1 MNIHEYQ
8 AKQLFARYQIPIPNE
23 RVCVTVQEVKHAFL
37 TINRPIVIKAQ
48 VHAGGRGKAGG
59 VKIANTLQEAEE
71 NARQILGMTIKG
83 LKVEKVLVSLAAD
96 ITRETYVG
104 LIADRSRKN
113 IVLMAS
119 AKGGVEI
126 EELAATV
133 PEKIVKIEINPEIG
147 LLDFQARNVAFHLF
161 PDLALAA
168 KATKILKQL
177 YRCYVEADASLA
189 EINPLAETPDGEI
202 LALDAKINLDDNALY
217 RHQEFEAFRD
227 LTDDEK
233 KELDAKNKGLSYI
246 KLDGDIGCIV
256 NGAGL
261 AMATMDVIQ
270 LYGGRP
276 ANFLDIGG
284 SSSPQ
289 KVIDAMTIL
298 LSDRSVKVVMI
309 NIFGGITRCDDVA
322 NGLLTAMNQMEIAVP
337 IVARLTGT
345 NEQEGHEILQGNNR
359 LLVAASMREA
369 AQMAIHLL
377 TQASQKAQ

>member
-8 AKQLFARYQIPIPNE
+8 AKQLFARYHIPIPNE

-37 TINRPIVIKAQ
+37 SINRPMIIKAQ

-59 VKIANTLQEAEE
+59 VKIAKTVQEAEE
-71 NARQILGMTIKG
+71 KARQILGMTIKG
-83 LKVEKVLVSLAAD
+83 LRVEKVLIYPAAD

-104 LIADRSRKN
+104 LIADRSKKN

-119 AKGGVEI
+119 AEGGMEI
-126 EELAATV
+126 EELAATA
-133 PEKIVKIEINPEIG
+133 PEKIIKIEIDPEIG

-161 PDLALAA
+161 PDPALAA

-189 EINPLAETPDGEI
+189 EINPLIETPDGEI

-227 LTDDEK
+227 LTRDEQQ
-233 KELDAKNKGLSYI
+233 ELDAKNKGLSYI
-246 KLDGDIGCIV
+246 KLDGDIGCMV

-298 LSDRSVKVVMI
+298 LGDRSVKVVMI

-322 NGLLTAMNQMEIAVP
+322 NGLLTAMNQMEISVP

-345 NEQEGHEILQGNNR
+345 NEQEGHEILKGNNR
-359 LLVAASMREA
+359 LLVASSMREA
-369 AQMAIHLL
+369 AQMAI
-377 TQASQKAQ
+377 AAI